1 MCTASCIRLLNQNRP
16 LKTTCNFYYYSE
28 IKILKKFRTLARIVE
43 FVCGTY
49 GVPHFR
55 SPMISVRK
63 RETKS
68 IGEMVGPTPKM
79 TKEADVHFVLDHLD
93 HQGFVWNNYK
103 CASLLLLFPFLFFFL
118 LLSISTQFFG
128 GNDQTP
134 SKWFHFISTFA
145 PKKNFF
151 SMIEYQIFSMAKI
164 SNVLLFKKKKLFH
177 GVWLIT

>member
-1 MCTASCIRLLNQNRP
+1 MCTASCIRLLNQNLP

-28 IKILKKFRTLARIVE
+28 IKILKEFRTLARIVE

-103 CASLLLLFPFLFFFL
+103 CASLLLLFPFLFFSVTKYFHTIFWGERPN
-118 LLSISTQFFG
+118 SIKMIPFYF
-128 GNDQTP
+128 D
-134 SKWFHFISTFA
+134 FC
-145 PKKNFF
+145 PKK
-151 SMIEYQIFSMAKI
+151 I
-164 SNVLLFKKKKLFH
+164 LFR
-177 GVWLIT
+177 

>member
-1 MCTASCIRLLNQNRP
+1 MCTASCIRLLNQNLP
-16 LKTTCNFYYYSE
+16 LKTSCNFYYYSE

-93 HQGFVWNNYK
+93 HQGFVGTIINTSL
-103 CASLLLLFPFLFFFL
+103 CAPFSYSSGGNALKAL
-118 LLSISTQFFG
+118 TQFFCSCYSG
-128 GNDQTP
+128 
-134 SKWFHFISTFA
+134 
-145 PKKNFF
+145 
-151 SMIEYQIFSMAKI
+151 YY
-164 SNVLLFKKKKLFH
+164 
-177 GVWLIT
+177 

>member
-1 MCTASCIRLLNQNRP
+1 M
-16 LKTTCNFYYYSE
+16 
-28 IKILKKFRTLARIVE
+28 E

-134 SKWFHFISTFA
+134 SK
-145 PKKNFF
+145 
-151 SMIEYQIFSMAKI
+151 
-164 SNVLLFKKKKLFH
+164 
-177 GVWLIT
+177 

>member
-1 MCTASCIRLLNQNRP
+1 MCTASCIRLLNQNCHWKLRVIFII
-16 LKTTCNFYYYSE
+16 LFE

-103 CASLLLLFPFLFFFL
+103 CASLLLLFPFLFFL

-128 GNDQTP
+128 GERPNSIKMIP
-134 SKWFHFISTFA
+134 ELLIVFL
-145 PKKNFF
+145 F
-151 SMIEYQIFSMAKI
+151 S
-164 SNVLLFKKKKLFH
+164 KKLFH

>member
-1 MCTASCIRLLNQNRP
+1 M
-16 LKTTCNFYYYSE
+16 
-28 IKILKKFRTLARIVE
+28 E

-103 CASLLLLFPFLFFFL
+103 CASLLLLFPFFFSVTKYFHTIFWGERPNSIKMIPEL
-118 LLSISTQFFG
+118 LIVFYLDFC
-128 GNDQTP
+128 
-134 SKWFHFISTFA
+134 
-145 PKKNFF
+145 PKK
-151 SMIEYQIFSMAKI
+151 I
-164 SNVLLFKKKKLFH
+164 LFR
-177 GVWLIT
+177 

>member
-1 MCTASCIRLLNQNRP
+1 M
-16 LKTTCNFYYYSE
+16 
-28 IKILKKFRTLARIVE
+28 E

-103 CASLLLLFPFLFFFL
+103 CASLLLLFPFLFFSVTKYFHTIFWGERPN
-118 LLSISTQFFG
+118 SIKMIPFYF
-128 GNDQTP
+128 D
-134 SKWFHFISTFA
+134 FC
-145 PKKNFF
+145 PKKILFRWLNIKFF
-151 SMIEYQIFSMAKI
+151 PWPRYQMFYFS
-164 SNVLLFKKKKLFH
+164 KKKLFH
-177 GVWLIT
+177 GVWRIT

>member
-1 MCTASCIRLLNQNRP
+1 MCTASCIRLLNQNLP

-103 CASLLLLFPFLFFFL
+103 CASLLLLCSHFSFFFC
-118 LLSISTQFFG
+118 
-128 GNDQTP
+128 
-134 SKWFHFISTFA
+134 
-145 PKKNFF
+145 
-151 SMIEYQIFSMAKI
+151 Y
-164 SNVLLFKKKKLFH
+164 
-177 GVWLIT
+177 